1 MTKTPTILK
10 RVLVLAVATVALS
23 SLSFATILCGGA
35 PQTILAISTAGG
47 CTYGTNIF
55 TNVSI
60 ATSTEFP
67 GTPVDAIAPG
77 TVELTMTGALT
88 NPGVV
93 NVVLSNSDAGSWSLT
108 GSQEFNIILTYT
120 VTGSAAYFSAFA
132 DSFNGSGTGNGA
144 ISYDKAA
151 NNQALPMTLGLSMT
165 SQAPLAFTGGPI
177 QTFNVLDNIV
187 VHASNGTATLANATN
202 SFTMVPTV
210 ISTAPEPMTSIML
223 GSGLLAFGF
232 MLRRKRS

>member
-1 MTKTPTILK
+1 MTRTLTILK
-10 RVLVLAVATVALS
+10 KTVLLALATTALS
-23 SLSFATILCGGA
+23 SLSFATILCGA
-35 PQTILAISTAGG
+35 VPQTILAISSAGG
-47 CTYGTNIF
+47 CTYGTNLF
-55 TNVSI
+55 SNVSI
-60 ATSTEFP
+60 GTSTEFP
-67 GTPVDAIAPG
+67 GTAVDAIAPG
-77 TVELTMTGALT
+77 TVQLTMTGALT

-93 NVVLSNSDAGSWSLT
+93 NVVLSNSDTGSWALT

-120 VTGSAAYFSAFA
+120 VTGSAAYFSSFA
-132 DSFNGSGTGNGA
+132 DSFTGSGTGNGA

-165 SQAPLAFTGGPI
+165 SQPPLAFTGGPI

-202 SFTMVPTV
+202 SFTMVSIVT
-210 ISTAPEPMTSIML
+210 TAPEPMTSMLL